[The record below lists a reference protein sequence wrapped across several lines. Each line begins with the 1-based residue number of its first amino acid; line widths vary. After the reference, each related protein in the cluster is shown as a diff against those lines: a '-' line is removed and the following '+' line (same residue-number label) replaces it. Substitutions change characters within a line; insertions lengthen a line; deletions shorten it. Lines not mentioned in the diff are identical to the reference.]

1 MNKNIRNSIFFFIVF
16 CSIFNQTPYVINLPA
31 NIFGWAFDKL
41 SAWPILFGSIYTL
54 YCQYKY
60 KNVIVN
66 FKYFKKYI
74 LIYFLFTIL
83 SLLIGLYKYPY
94 FDLILNST
102 ESQIG
107 KLEVILQ
114 FLYSYNI
121 EIDKTVLLQNY
132 LFVRTIKDIVL
143 EIIYSFG
150 CAYMIYCWYY
160 EEWKEA
166 FKIFL
171 KATMTSFVV
180 IAFIGCIDA
189 FYLSGSIE
197 AKNILGFITPYLH
210 YINRDYGWWPPLLWK
225 NQLRSV
231 FAEPSYF
238 GIWMSVAFPF
248 LFYKIIKSYTI
259 QAKVIYYLLLFIVL
273 FLYYLTQAR
282 TGLALLIIE
291 LVLLGIYSFY
301 LKKYDSNILKKFF
314 VIISCVLLAFTF
326 SSNFI
331 MYNNLSINA
340 TAFKDTNVLTPKDT
354 NVLTPN
360 SMFMNNYL
368 ENNLMSIFNLS
379 SRSNTPRI
387 SLIIANIKIG
397 LENPLVGVGKQL
409 VSGYM
414 PERIPYFSRDN
425 AEVKSW
431 LDSINKRGIIKQG
444 FPSFCQ
450 FTYIFA
456 ESGIIGFIIYFFPI
470 MLLIKKIL
478 KEYLKSIEHGVLLI
492 AILGFLVSGFSNLFY
507 VNYYYWIILGL
518 GYTMCFHKRN
528 IFEVQP

>member
-1 MNKNIRNSIFFFIVF
+1 
-16 CSIFNQTPYVINLPA
+16 
-31 NIFGWAFDKL
+31 
-41 SAWPILFGSIYTL
+41 
-54 YCQYKY
+54 
-60 KNVIVN
+60 
-66 FKYFKKYI
+66 
-74 LIYFLFTIL
+74 
-83 SLLIGLYKYPY
+83 
-94 FDLILNST
+94 
-102 ESQIG
+102 
-107 KLEVILQ
+107 
-114 FLYSYNI
+114 
-121 EIDKTVLLQNY
+121 
-132 LFVRTIKDIVL
+132 
-143 EIIYSFG
+143 
-150 CAYMIYCWYY
+150 
-160 EEWKEA
+160 
-166 FKIFL
+166 
-171 KATMTSFVV
+171 
-180 IAFIGCIDA
+180 
-189 FYLSGSIE
+189 
-197 AKNILGFITPYLH
+197 
-210 YINRDYGWWPPLLWK
+210 
-225 NQLRSV
+225 
-231 FAEPSYF
+231 
-238 GIWMSVAFPF
+238 
-248 LFYKIIKSYTI
+248 
-259 QAKVIYYLLLFIVL
+259 
-273 FLYYLTQAR
+273 
-282 TGLALLIIE
+282 
-291 LVLLGIYSFY
+291 
-301 LKKYDSNILKKFF
+301 
-314 VIISCVLLAFTF
+314 
-326 SSNFI
+326 
-331 MYNNLSINA
+331 
-340 TAFKDTNVLTPKDT
+340 
-354 NVLTPN
+354 
-360 SMFMNNYL
+360 MFMNNYL